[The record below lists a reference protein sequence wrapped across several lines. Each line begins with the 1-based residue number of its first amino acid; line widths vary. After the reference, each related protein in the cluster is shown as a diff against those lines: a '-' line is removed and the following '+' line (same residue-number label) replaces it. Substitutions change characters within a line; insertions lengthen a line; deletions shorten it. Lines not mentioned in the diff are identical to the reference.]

1 MAKRKAKAKRKRAP
15 AKKKTTRKVA
25 AKSKAKTKKKAKAKK
40 RAKGTTN
47 AYARK
52 TKEEIKRDGPSLH
65 TNGFNLTDQQR
76 LFVDKYLCAAKLNA
90 TKAAIAAGYSRKSA
104 HSQATAL
111 MANPRV
117 KQYLRKRM
125 DDRKRRL
132 EVNQDKV
139 VSELGAL
146 AFSRPSEF
154 VELVNGRLTVKDLD
168 DVPLE
173 LQGAIKSYEPVF
185 GTMGRSGIKV
195 KFTDRVA
202 PLKLIMQH
210 LGMLQDKAR
219 ESSKGI
225 IVKVFEG
232 MHGAAEGLG
241 EDK

>member
-1 MAKRKAKAKRKRAP
+1 MAKRKAKAKKKSKRKTA
-15 AKKKTTRKVA
+15 
-25 AKSKAKTKKKAKAKK
+25 KAKTKKKAK
-40 RAKGTTN
+40 RRKGTVN

-52 TKEEIKRDGPSLH
+52 TKEEIERDGPSLH
-65 TNGFNLTDQQR
+65 TNGFDLTDQQR

-90 TKAAIAAGYSRKSA
+90 TKAAIAAGYSVKSA

-117 KQYLRKRM
+117 KRYLRKRM

-185 GTMGRSGIKV
+185 STMGRSGIKV

-210 LGMLQDKAR
+210 LGMLHDRARDSDKGSIMKMFA
-219 ESSKGI
+219 ET
-225 IVKVFEG
+225 
-232 MHGAAEGLG
+232 HGEAEGVDG
-241 EDK
+241 KGKGQDE